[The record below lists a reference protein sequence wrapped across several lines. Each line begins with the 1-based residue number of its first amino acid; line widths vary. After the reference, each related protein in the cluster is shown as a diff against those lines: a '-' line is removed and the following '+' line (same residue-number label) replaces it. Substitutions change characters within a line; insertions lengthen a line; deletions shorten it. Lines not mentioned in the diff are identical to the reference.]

1 MPVEGGREKKG
12 KKSESEFFLSFFFFS
27 SKEKEKEKERKTNF
41 FFTKFGAVTNLF
53 SGSSS
58 RNGKK
63 CEKEMT
69 TGRGDFSEPES
80 FEFKLR
86 VSEESCGSL
95 SESKNPARAS
105 SPPPLR
111 GSSPG
116 GHRQA
121 LKSV

>member
-1 MPVEGGREKKG
+1 MRA
-12 KKSESEFFLSFFFFS
+12 SLFFFFLFFFS

-69 TGRGDFSEPES
+69 TGRGDFPSGPES

-86 VSEESCGSL
+86 ASEESCGSL

-105 SPPPLR
+105 SPPPPLR